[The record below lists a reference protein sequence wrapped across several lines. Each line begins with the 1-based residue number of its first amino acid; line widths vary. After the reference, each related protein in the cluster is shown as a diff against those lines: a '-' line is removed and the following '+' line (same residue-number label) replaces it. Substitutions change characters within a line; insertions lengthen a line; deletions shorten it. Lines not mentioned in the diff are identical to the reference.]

1 MVRLQRREKRVG
13 VENTGLKS
21 EIQFVP
27 SQLRERWAW
36 EMQVSCLVPQLCS
49 RESGLQ
55 VLFGW
60 SVQLSLWLGQ
70 DSHIGLC
77 VKGVC

>member
-1 MVRLQRREKRVG
+1 MVRLQRREKSVG

-27 SQLRERWAW
+27 SQLRGRWAW
-36 EMQVSCLVPQLCS
+36 EMQMSCLVPQLCS